1 MSNTNC
7 GTEKFWQ
14 RKALIPACGRFFGRR
29 LLGAGNCIKE
39 GAIWTGIGVVACGTM
54 AYTPLSSYSP
64 LTTQQSAGQVI
75 SFEET
80 GSHNIPTFVVD
91 NGTDTEVVY
100 KNLDGEWSQIVETE
114 VGVTVQPAPNVQTS
128 LQSIVKNHNAEI
140 APAEGSIVQSS
151 TFFPTFR

>member
-1 MSNTNC
+1 MRIFTKKYWNE
-7 GTEKFWQ
+7 EKAVLPF
-14 RKALIPACGRFFGRR
+14 LGRR
-29 LLGAGNCIKE
+29 LRGFTLENAFAGAC
-39 GAIWTGIGVVACGTM
+39 VVSCCAV
-54 AYTPLSSYSP
+54 APYTPLADYSP
-64 LTTQQSAGQVI
+64 LTTQQEIGQVI